1 MLTFQQL
8 GDAVG
13 TPNRPISLV
22 AVAQVFGISVPFS
35 FRQLSGAAQSGN
47 VPRPFYIVGHNP
59 NTIADVHAAL
69 DAGANAIEPDVN
81 VYDDHED
88 QLCIS
93 HEEGDADA
101 PSLSQFLMD
110 LHDVAVN
117 RPELALVVFD
127 CKPKV
132 ATAQRGATLL
142 HAIRTILTFDTN
154 LNVIISAAH
163 LVEGSD
169 LQ

>member
-1 MLTFQQL
+1 M
-8 GDAVG
+8 
-13 TPNRPISLV
+13 SLM
-22 AVAQVFGISVPFS
+22 AVAEVFGLWVPFS
-35 FRQLSGAAQSGN
+35 FRQLSEAAQSGN

-59 NTIADVHAAL
+59 NTIAEVNAAL

-81 VYDDHED
+81 VYDGDED

-93 HEEGDADA
+93 HEEGNSDAA
-101 PSLSQFLMD
+101 SINKFLTD

-117 RPELALVVFD
+117 RPELTLVVFD

-132 ATAQRGATLL
+132 ATAQHGATLV

-163 LVEGSD
+163 FFEGAIFDNIRSD
-169 LQ
+169 LQNARD